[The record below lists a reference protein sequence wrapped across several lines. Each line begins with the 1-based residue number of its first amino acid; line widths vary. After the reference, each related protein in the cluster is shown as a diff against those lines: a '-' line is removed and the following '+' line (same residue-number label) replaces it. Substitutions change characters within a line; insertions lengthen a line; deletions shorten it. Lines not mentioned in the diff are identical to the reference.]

1 MKVKKHKTSF
11 YNKART
17 NLLIIANE
25 EFKTMKKSKMQINT
39 MTPEELIKMYEQNYF
54 IQFKQ
59 QESPVSSKTS
69 KKRAAMIGQVSLDKS
84 ISILEDGSVLMP
96 QKRNVIELKKIS
108 VAERKLFKD
117 SANHFRSSVGGSNL
131 KILNESMAS
140 NYQSL
145 YQSNKFKRPFRLS
158 DTDNAN
164 KIFTKIE
171 KETKEIQDSFDK
183 IQTFCSRFMKQV
195 VLPKHQTGMKYD
207 EELFDMLSCKEVNYD
222 KKLVSPGKNIPDD
235 HDKRRDG
242 SRDSKDK
249 VDLPKASLFQA
260 QANYKESKESYNI
273 PHIPDPGDKNDF
285 KLQLIDSQKKSKQPK
300 PNVPKSLPKA
310 PKSTNTNTITFES
323 LNNNKINKLRDGI
336 SPKAKNNNNL
346 LSNKFTS
353 VVEEADA
360 EAKEGQEDIIYS
372 KNDYTNNIEEIDIM
386 NNSQSGSQISEGLK
400 MDDMQTFNSQLSQQV
415 NVEINKEGFCSQN
428 SDILFDSNNGLQL
441 HDLKRGISSGL
452 QFDSNNASNPNM
464 PIEALN
470 RGSVAS
476 SMFGSNLLDFG
487 TINKDFGSNLSDAK
501 GINEPLFGTISRE
514 GSSNSAQVKNART
527 GAHKNTFEFL
537 MGEYQTKNG
546 DGELAAEILNFK
558 KKVEE
563 ENDKIDTSKDNNLAN
578 FDSTQGQELY
588 KSDISENSFVFNNDA
603 FKSEL

>member
-171 KETKEIQDSFDK
+171 KET
-183 IQTFCSRFMKQV
+183 
-195 VLPKHQTGMKYD
+195 G
-207 EELFDMLSCKEVNYD
+207 
-222 KKLVSPGKNIPDD
+222 
-235 HDKRRDG
+235 
-242 SRDSKDK
+242 
-249 VDLPKASLFQA
+249 
-260 QANYKESKESYNI
+260 
-273 PHIPDPGDKNDF
+273 
-285 KLQLIDSQKKSKQPK
+285 QL
-300 PNVPKSLPKA
+300 
-310 PKSTNTNTITFES
+310 
-323 LNNNKINKLRDGI
+323 R
-336 SPKAKNNNNL
+336 
-346 LSNKFTS
+346 
-353 VVEEADA
+353 
-360 EAKEGQEDIIYS
+360 
-372 KNDYTNNIEEIDIM
+372 
-386 NNSQSGSQISEGLK
+386 
-400 MDDMQTFNSQLSQQV
+400 
-415 NVEINKEGFCSQN
+415 
-428 SDILFDSNNGLQL
+428 
-441 HDLKRGISSGL
+441 
-452 QFDSNNASNPNM
+452 
-464 PIEALN
+464 
-470 RGSVAS
+470 
-476 SMFGSNLLDFG
+476 
-487 TINKDFGSNLSDAK
+487 
-501 GINEPLFGTISRE
+501 
-514 GSSNSAQVKNART
+514 
-527 GAHKNTFEFL
+527 
-537 MGEYQTKNG
+537 
-546 DGELAAEILNFK
+546 
-558 KKVEE
+558 
-563 ENDKIDTSKDNNLAN
+563 
-578 FDSTQGQELY
+578 
-588 KSDISENSFVFNNDA
+588 
-603 FKSEL
+603 